1 VEIATIARENRRAV
15 WNRSRIAIYGA
26 LMLLISP
33 STAIHAQ
40 VTSRQQALG
49 YPNQSNPLDEN
60 ASDLS
65 SQRDADAELQTG
77 TALTRKG
84 SFREAIPHLLAAR
97 KRVANEYMANFNL
110 ALCYVGTSQFKLA
123 IEVLN
128 ELGRTGHDGV
138 DVENLLTQAYVGDAQ
153 PEKALAS
160 LQKAATLS
168 PQNEKLY
175 VFVADACMDHKDYTL
190 GIKVVDIGLQN
201 LPQSARL
208 HYERAMFLTQ
218 IDLPDQAKPEFEL
231 ARKLAPES
239 EIGHLAAAQQA
250 LIAGEIPSA
259 IRFAREALKL
269 GFENPALFTVLGEAL
284 IRSGVSPGQPEFEE
298 AQVALEKAT
307 TRRPNDSASQISLA
321 SLYLAA
327 GRFEDAIVHLK
338 TARQLQPDNPSVYAN
353 LAKAFQ
359 RQGDLQSAQEAL
371 ATLEKLNR
379 DQADRINSAPGD
391 RKMGYAS
398 RAATEEKIPQPH

>member
-1 VEIATIARENRRAV
+1 MEIATIARENRRAV

-33 STAIHAQ
+33 STAIHTQ

-49 YPNQSNPLDEN
+49 HPNQSNPLDEN

-65 SQRDADAELQTG
+65 SQSDADAELQTG

-97 KRVANEYMANFNL
+97 KRFANEYMANFNL

-138 DVENLLTQAYVGDAQ
+138 DVENLLAQAYVGDAQ

-218 IDLPDQAKPEFEL
+218 LDLPDQAKPEFEF
-231 ARKLAPES
+231 ARKVAPES

-259 IRFAREALKL
+259 VRFAREALKL

-307 TRRPNDSASQISLA
+307 TRRPNDSASQISLG

-379 DQADRINSAPGD
+379 DQADRISSAPGD